1 MKMAEPQRLFERALD
16 ARMTLVSGSFRP
28 VPGMFTE
35 SDKATEIFQQCAEKL
50 CNLFKV
56 RGSKKKKINPNP
68 NPPHSKDSPCDPG
81 MAIATFDWLDVAR
94 NSAVNAVL
102 MPYVLEQ
109 GEPLRPRMKR
119 IKASSSS
126 NGKSKEEEDGDEDDN
141 DDDDDDYP
149 DFVPE
154 DEGEE
159 EDHGFQRVP
168 PQAVKRPRSDG
179 GGKKKFKISLKSEKL
194 KQQQQRRKK

>member
-16 ARMTLVSGSFRP
+16 ARMTLVSGCFRP
-28 VPGMFTE
+28 VPGMFAA

-56 RGSKKKKINPNP
+56 RAEQKKRNKKLLTPS
-68 NPPHSKDSPCDPG
+68 HSKDSPCDPG

-109 GEPLRPRMKR
+109 GEPLRPRVKC
-119 IKASSSS
+119 IKASSLS
-126 NGKSKEEEDGDEDDN
+126 NDKGKEEEEENGDE
-141 DDDDDDYP
+141 DDDDYP

-159 EDHGFQRVP
+159 EDYGFQRVP
-168 PQAVKRPRSDG
+168 PQAVKRPRNDG

-194 KQQQQRRKK
+194 KQQQRRKK

>member
-16 ARMTLVSGSFRP
+16 ARMTLVSGCFRP
-28 VPGMFTE
+28 VPGMFAA

-56 RGSKKKKINPNP
+56 RAEQKKRNKKLLTPS
-68 NPPHSKDSPCDPG
+68 HSKDSPCDPG

-109 GEPLRPRMKR
+109 GEPLRPRVKC
-119 IKASSSS
+119 IKASSLS
-126 NGKSKEEEDGDEDDN
+126 NDKGKEEEEENGDE
-141 DDDDDDYP
+141 DDDDYP

-159 EDHGFQRVP
+159 EDYGFQRVS
-168 PQAVKRPRSDG
+168 PQAVKRPRNDG

-194 KQQQQRRKK
+194 KQQQRRKK

>member
-1 MKMAEPQRLFERALD
+1 
-16 ARMTLVSGSFRP
+16 
-28 VPGMFTE
+28 
-35 SDKATEIFQQCAEKL
+35 
-50 CNLFKV
+50 
-56 RGSKKKKINPNP
+56 
-68 NPPHSKDSPCDPG
+68 

-109 GEPLRPRMKR
+109 GEPLRPRVKC
-119 IKASSSS
+119 IKASSLS
-126 NGKSKEEEDGDEDDN
+126 NDKGKEEEEENGDE
-141 DDDDDDYP
+141 DDDDYP

-159 EDHGFQRVP
+159 EDYGFQRVP
-168 PQAVKRPRSDG
+168 PQAVKRPRNDG

-194 KQQQQRRKK
+194 KQQQRRKK

>member
-16 ARMTLVSGSFRP
+16 ARMTLVSGCFRP
-28 VPGMFTE
+28 VPGMFAA

-56 RGSKKKKINPNP
+56 RAEQKKRNKKLLTPS
-68 NPPHSKDSPCDPG
+68 HSKDSPCDPG

-126 NGKSKEEEDGDEDDN
+126 SGKSKEEEDGDEDDN
-141 DDDDDDYP
+141 DDDDDDDYP

-179 GGKKKFKISLKSEKL
+179 GGKKKLKISLKSEKL
-194 KQQQQRRKK
+194 KQQQRRKK